1 MIGVS
6 LLFLVGPQML
16 LRWKM
21 ALPGRAT
28 MGLEAWGFEPPCF
41 SPISMEEKEGKLEIE
56 FSHVA
61 NDLLIQAYI
70 MGAQLCPTLFDSMD

>member
-1 MIGVS
+1 
-6 LLFLVGPQML
+6 
-16 LRWKM
+16 
-21 ALPGRAT
+21 